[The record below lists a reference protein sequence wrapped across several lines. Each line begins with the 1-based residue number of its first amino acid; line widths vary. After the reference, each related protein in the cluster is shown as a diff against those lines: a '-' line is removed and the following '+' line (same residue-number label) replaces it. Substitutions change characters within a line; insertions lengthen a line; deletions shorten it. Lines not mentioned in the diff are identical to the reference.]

1 MKYLEVREEA
11 LIQIEKD
18 REEAAKVK
26 REAAALEIK
35 ELMLE
40 IERTEELLTTMRD
53 QLEEKMG
60 EDVPELSKGGMFSV
74 GCGEIILGGRVIG
87 GWGPKIDPHG

>member
-1 MKYLEVREEA
+1 MKYLEVRENAVLLLEDERRQADEA
-11 LIQIEKD
+11 
-18 REEAAKVK
+18 K
-26 REAAALEIK
+26 RDAAALEIK

-53 QLEEKMG
+53 QLVVKMD
-60 EDVPELSKGGMFSV
+60 EDVPELSKGGIVSV

-87 GWGPKIDPHG
+87 GWGPKIDPNG

>member
-60 EDVPELSKGGMFSV
+60 EDVPELSKGGMLSV
-74 GCGEIILGGRVIG
+74 GCGQIILGGRVIG